1 MIYFSEMTLTHFGK
15 FENWSQKL
23 TDGLTVLYGENEAGK
38 STIQL
43 FFKVM
48 LYGVSGSKKD
58 ERGVKERE
66 RMIPWDQKYAEGT
79 LKLIADGREI
89 TVWRRFGKTA
99 AGDKTLIMD
108 AATGEKL
115 MEYDE
120 KNFGEQILHVPE
132 QIFEKTF
139 WLRQGGADIGGAD
152 GEISKRLLNLIQT
165 GEEDVSADRVLADLE
180 KEKRLRKAKD
190 KRSNPGT
197 IDRLW
202 QKKEELLRERYHL
215 ISAMRQRG
223 AEQER
228 LLQLQKEQEDAKA
241 ELEKLQDLQ
250 QKKQRFLELDARLK
264 KWQQAEKMQNLAQQA
279 ESRAAYQTFQ
289 NLKEEDVQHAESLKK
304 TYETLDRSDRIEY
317 DKEQAKQ
324 QKELQR
330 KALQKS
336 GRLMLAGAMLIL
348 LALVFA
354 VLRQRAWVALTAVC
368 GAAGIFA
375 SAVGFYQMQSGK
387 KKEKEQ
393 EDLLQQITAKEEEK
407 KREKENLRTALEQ
420 LLAPYGCKTAEE
432 LRNGFQECRQAK
444 MEAESYKSTYASLM
458 EGEDAEKLR
467 TEMEEAEAYFAQG
480 RELAA
485 LCLDEDIDRL
495 QKTVLH
501 CATEIKAVEGKLSYV
516 YTAQRTPADAE
527 TELLQVQAQIEEEE
541 KRYRAAE
548 LAMTVFTEVYQKRK
562 SDFTPLV
569 NEKVNE
575 NLSALTKG
583 KYQDVKVSEEYRMRL
598 SDRDGRLCTA
608 ESLSRGT
615 YEQIYFAL
623 RLALCDLMGDGTQ
636 PLFLDDFLM
645 SYDDEREKSAFDLL
659 IMHAKHRQILFF
671 SCHARDQRRAA
682 ETNSK
687 WIHLKEET

>member
-15 FENWSQKL
+15 FEHWSQKL
-23 TDGLTVLYGENEAGK
+23 SDGLTVLYGENEAGK

-43 FFKVM
+43 FLKVM

-58 ERGVKERE
+58 DRGVKERE

-79 LKLIADGREI
+79 LRLNADGKEI
-89 TVWRRFGKTA
+89 TIWRRFGKTA
-99 AGDKTLIMD
+99 AGDKTLVMD

-115 MEYDE
+115 TEYDE

-132 QIFEKTF
+132 HIFEKTF

-165 GEEDVSADRVLADLE
+165 GEEDISADRVLSDLE

-202 QKKEELLRERYHL
+202 QRKEELLRERYHL
-215 ISAMRQRG
+215 ISSMRQRE

-228 LLQLQKEQEDAKA
+228 LLQLQKESADAKA

-250 QKKQRFLELDARLK
+250 QKKQRFLQLDARLK
-264 KWQQAEKMQNLAQQA
+264 KWQQAEKMKNLAQQA
-279 ESRAAYQTFQ
+279 ESRAAYRTFQ
-289 NLKEEDVQHAESLKK
+289 NLKESDVQHAESLKK
-304 TYETLDRSDRIEY
+304 TYETLDRSDRMEY

-330 KALQKS
+330 KSLQKG
-336 GRLMLAGAMLIL
+336 GRLMLAGALLIL

-354 VLRQRAWVALTAVC
+354 ILRPSLWAALTSLS
-368 GAAGIFA
+368 GAAGVLA
-375 SAVGFYQMQSGK
+375 SAVGFYQMQSAK

-407 KREKENLRTALEQ
+407 KREKETLQNALEK
-420 LLAPYGCKTAEE
+420 LLAPYGCKTVED
-432 LRNGFQECRQAK
+432 LRNGFQQCRQAK
-444 MEAESYKSTYASLM
+444 MEAESYKNTYASLM
-458 EGEDAEKLR
+458 EGEDAEKFR
-467 TEMEEAEAYFAQG
+467 EKMEAAAAQSEQG

-485 LCLDEDIDRL
+485 LSLDEDIGRL
-495 QKTVLH
+495 QETVLH
-501 CATEIKAVEGKLSYV
+501 CATAIKEVEGKLSYV

-548 LAMTVFTEVYQKRK
+548 LAMTVFTEVYQRRK

-575 NLSALTKG
+575 NLSVLTKG
-583 KYQDVKVSEEYRMRL
+583 KYRDVKVSEEYRMRL
-598 SDRDGRLCTA
+598 FDRDGRLCTA

-659 IMHAKHRQILFF
+659 IAHAKHRQVLLFT
-671 SCHARDQRRAA
+671 CHARDQRRAI
-682 ETNSK
+682 ETKSK
-687 WIHLKEET
+687 WIHLKEES